1 MSPQRGRLKTDSYK
15 RLPSL
20 SMPARDAPFNI
31 VQLELDSVRIRET
44 EYDLVITGKGTLPA
58 GTGD

>member
-1 MSPQRGRLKTDSYK
+1 MRPQGGRFPTDSYQ
-15 RLPSL
+15 RAPSL
-20 SMPARDAPFNI
+20 SAPARDPPFKI
-31 VQLELDSVRIRET
+31 DLLELDSVRIRET